1 MLIKMKDI
9 VREFDLGA
17 VKVRALDGLSLEIE
31 NGAFVAILGPS
42 GSGKSTLMNIIGLL
56 DPPTSG
62 DYYLEGE
69 SVSEFNDEQLTKTRR
84 EKIGFIFQKFNLLP
98 KLNALQ
104 NVELP
109 LLFQGVDKK
118 TATLKAS
125 HMLELVG
132 LGDRLTHKPN
142 ELSGGQQQRVSV
154 ARALVADPPVILAD
168 EPTGAL
174 DSKTSKEIIDLL
186 EKLNH
191 LGNTIIIITHDQN
204 VARRAKKIIYISDGR
219 IDESFDLREAA
230 YEISN

>member
-1 MLIKMKDI
+1 MIKMKDI

-17 VKVRALDGLSLEIE
+17 VKVRALNKVTLEIE
-31 NGAFVAILGPS
+31 SGAFVAVLGPS

-56 DPPTSG
+56 DPPTAG
-62 DYYLEGE
+62 EYFLDGKNVLEL
-69 SVSEFNDEQLTKTRR
+69 NDEQLTKTRR

-98 KLNALQ
+98 KLTAMQ

-109 LLFQGVDKK
+109 LLFQGVDKE
-118 TATLKAS
+118 TASERAG
-125 HMLELVG
+125 HMLEVVG

-142 ELSGGQQQRVSV
+142 ELSGGQQQRVSI
-154 ARALVADPPVILAD
+154 ARALVAEPPVILAD

-191 LGNTIIIITHDQN
+191 MGNTVVIITHDPK
-204 VARRAKKIIYISDGR
+204 VARRAKRIVYISDGR
-219 IDESFDLREAA
+219 IDESFYLKEVA
-230 YEISN
+230 N

>member
-1 MLIKMKDI
+1 MLRMKDI
-9 VREFDLGA
+9 VRDFDTGA
-17 VKVRALDGLSLEIE
+17 VKVRALNGITLDIE
-31 NGAFVAILGPS
+31 KGDFVAVLGPS

-56 DPPTSG
+56 DPPSSG
-62 DYYLEGE
+62 DYYLDGKN
-69 SVSEFNDEQLTKTRR
+69 VSELNDEQLTGTRR

-109 LLFQGVDKK
+109 LLFQGIDKK
-118 TATLKAS
+118 NATERARY
-125 HMLELVG
+125 MLDLVG

-174 DSKTSKEIIDLL
+174 DSKTGKEIIDLL
-186 EKLNH
+186 EKLNDM
-191 LGNTIIIITHDQN
+191 GNTVIIITHDQN
-204 VARRAKKIIYISDGR
+204 VARRARKIVYISDGR
-219 IDESFDLREAA
+219 IDESFRLGEV
-230 YEISN
+230 SQ